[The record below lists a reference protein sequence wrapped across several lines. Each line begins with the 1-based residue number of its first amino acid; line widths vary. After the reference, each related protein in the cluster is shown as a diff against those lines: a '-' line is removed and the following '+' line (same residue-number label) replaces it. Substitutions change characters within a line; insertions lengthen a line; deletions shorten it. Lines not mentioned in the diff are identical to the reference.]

1 MSKIV
6 HSSTDL
12 NNTILDH
19 IQSARRK
26 GSSLDLHI
34 NSGNRQGI
42 VQIRSGQLLS
52 ATTGKLNGNG
62 AVLTLV
68 SLENTTIAIDE
79 QSAPVPKNISL
90 SLEQIL
96 HYTSSLQT
104 QSQKQIP
111 VDEEKYL
118 EDALLLFF
126 QFKNKQAAELLLR
139 ILRQNRFYYP
149 AWLWQ
154 SRLLTRDDYII
165 KALDEAYRWG
175 NDDRDV
181 WRESRKMRPQ
191 LEDIPESVKRCV
203 FCWSLLDE
211 GTTCGH
217 CKASLIVTGQP
228 LASDIKQEE
237 IQQSL
242 VYYHRA
248 LEKDPENARIAYT
261 LSLGS
266 FNLKQYEKALPLMRD
281 AVRLSPQSTLYRK
294 SLSLL
299 LTLAKANDRNPE
311 PEARKAP
318 RHQSSQATVM
328 MVEDSKT
335 SRKVLS
341 MLFERLGY
349 RIVEA
354 ENGAEAMAKAQ
365 SASIDLILLD
375 LMLPDING
383 HELLPKLRQLKGMK
397 NIPVIMLTGRQDSTD
412 RLLGIQ
418 SGASEYVT
426 KPFDPKKLTELVQQ
440 YIKKTRDPNKAPLPS
455 LTTNTLKADQPTA
468 PATGISKQQTGES
481 QKRGTPVISPA
492 SVKNSQ
498 KSIFVIEDSQTSRKV
513 ISMILGRNGYHIH
526 EATTGQEALELA
538 PNIQPDLIL
547 LDVMLPDTT
556 GYNILPQ
563 LKEMPHI
570 KDLPVVMLTGKT
582 APSDRMKGML
592 AGSNEYLTKPFNPQK
607 LLSVIRGY
615 L

>member
-1 MSKIV
+1 
-6 HSSTDL
+6 
-12 NNTILDH
+12 
-19 IQSARRK
+19 
-26 GSSLDLHI
+26 
-34 NSGNRQGI
+34 
-42 VQIRSGQLLS
+42 
-52 ATTGKLNGNG
+52 
-62 AVLTLV
+62 
-68 SLENTTIAIDE
+68 
-79 QSAPVPKNISL
+79 
-90 SLEQIL
+90 
-96 HYTSSLQT
+96 
-104 QSQKQIP
+104 
-111 VDEEKYL
+111 
-118 EDALLLFF
+118 
-126 QFKNKQAAELLLR
+126 
-139 ILRQNRFYYP
+139 
-149 AWLWQ
+149 
-154 SRLLTRDDYII
+154 
-165 KALDEAYRWG
+165 
-175 NDDRDV
+175 
-181 WRESRKMRPQ
+181 
-191 LEDIPESVKRCV
+191 
-203 FCWSLLDE
+203 
-211 GTTCGH
+211 
-217 CKASLIVTGQP
+217 
-228 LASDIKQEE
+228 
-237 IQQSL
+237 
-242 VYYHRA
+242 
-248 LEKDPENARIAYT
+248 
-261 LSLGS
+261 
-266 FNLKQYEKALPLMRD
+266 
-281 AVRLSPQSTLYRK
+281 
-294 SLSLL
+294 
-299 LTLAKANDRNPE
+299 
-311 PEARKAP
+311 
-318 RHQSSQATVM
+318 M

-412 RLLGIQ
+412 RQLGIQ

-440 YIKKTRDPNKAPLPS
+440 YIKKTRDQNKAPLPS

-468 PATGISKQQTGES
+468 PATGISQQQTGES
-481 QKRGTPVISPA
+481 QKKGTPVISAA